1 VEAVGEVRA
10 GAFDLAVHVPL
21 DGALAD
27 AEQLGDRF
35 RPVAVLLD
43 EAAHLRPGR
52 TWGQSA

>member
-43 EAAHLRPGR
+43 EAAHP
-52 TWGQSA
+52 